1 MENTD
6 FINQRKSVKSA
17 SSVFILHANRSVFY
31 YCLLLTACC
40 LLVLFSACG
49 SGDGSLTSGYSG
61 HAKIVMKL
69 NDKPTDAQLKA
80 GMFKTIPPGIT
91 KITITVTSQ
100 DAKMDTVKG
109 DIPLDGSELVLL
121 VPAGQN
127 RVFQADAYNGTTLTY
142 SGITVRDL
150 TEGEEVWLPVTLY
163 PLDEISP
170 TVSSVSPANN
180 AAGAAI
186 NTAITAAFSEIMYSS
201 MITTDT
207 FTLKDS
213 SDNAISGT
221 VTYSDTTATFTPSS
235 NLSYSTTY
243 TATITTDAEDYAGN
257 NITSDYTWS
266 FTTGSAPDTT
276 APTVSSTSPASG
288 ATGIAIN
295 TSITATFSETIDTS
309 TITTATFT
317 VGGATGTV
325 TYSGTTATFTP
336 SSNLSY
342 STTYTATL
350 TTGVKDS
357 AGNAMAANYTWQFTT
372 GSAPDTTAPTVSSTS
387 PASGA
392 TGIAI
397 NTSITATFSE
407 TIDTSTITTA
417 TFTVGGATG
426 TVTYS
431 GTTATF
437 TPSSNLSYSTT
448 YTATLTT
455 GVKDSAGNAMAA
467 NYTWQFTTGSATVT
481 TLKADY
487 QFQNTLASS
496 VGTAPVLINLGSNT
510 FGTTTVDSITRTVL
524 NFTQGNGLSLSPTTD
539 IISNSTYS
547 VVVLFSFTNIS
558 GYCRILDFKNQGSD
572 KGLYNYNGNL
582 NFYNIAIGSGT
593 PITANSFVQVVLTRD
608 SSKNVVGYVNSTQQF
623 SFVDSSDDALID
635 TNNILRFFRDDLV
648 VSGEASAGSVA
659 RIRLYNVALSAAEV
673 SALDRLP
680 SSLMGGSIQSTAL
693 NLTSANAAVT
703 TFAGSAGT
711 TGSTDA
717 TGTSA
722 RFKYPYSI
730 TTDGTN
736 LFIADSSNHTIR
748 KIVISTGVV
757 TTIAGSAG
765 VYGST
770 DGTGTSARFNYPYG
784 ITTDGTNLFVADTY
798 NHTIRKIVISTGVVT
813 TIAGSAGVY
822 GSTDGTGTS
831 ARFNYPYGIT
841 TDGTNLFVADTYNH
855 TIRKIVISTGV
866 VTTIAGSAGVYGS
879 TDGTGT
885 AALFNSPHGIT
896 TDGTNLFVA
905 DMGNSTIRKIVISTG
920 VVTTIAGSAGA
931 YGSTDGTGS
940 AARFSSGSPCGITT
954 DGTNLF
960 VTDMDNHTIRKIVIS
975 TAAVTTIAGSAG
987 VYGSTDATGTSAKF
1001 NYPGSI
1007 TTDGTNLF
1015 VADTYNHTIRKI
1027 Q

>member
-357 AGNAMAANYTWQFTT
+357 AGNAMAANYTW
-372 GSAPDTTAPTVSSTS
+372 S
-387 PASGA
+387 
-392 TGIAI
+392 
-397 NTSITATFSE
+397 
-407 TIDTSTITTA
+407 
-417 TFTVGGATG
+417 
-426 TVTYS
+426 
-431 GTTATF
+431 
-437 TPSSNLSYSTT
+437 
-448 YTATLTT
+448 
-455 GVKDSAGNAMAA
+455 
-467 NYTWQFTTGSATVT
+467 FTTGSATVT

-593 PITANSFVQVVLTRD
+593 PITANSFVQVVLTHD

-635 TNNILRFFRDDLV
+635 TNNILRFFQDDLV

-659 RIRLYNVALSAAEV
+659 RIRLYNVALSTAEV

-711 TGSTDA
+711 TGSTDD
-717 TGTSA
+717 TGIAA
-722 RFKYPYSI
+722 RFYYPTGI

-736 LFIADSSNHTIR
+736 LFVSDFGNHTIR

-757 TTIAGSAG
+757 TTIAGSTT
-765 VYGST
+765 YGST
-770 DGTGTSARFNYPYG
+770 DGTGTSARFYSPES
-784 ITTDGTNLFVADTY
+784 ITTDGTSLFVADSG
-798 NHTIRKIVISTGVVT
+798 NNTIRKIVISTGVVT
-813 TIAGSAGVY
+813 TLAGTAGSS
-822 GSTDGTGTS
+822 GSDDGTGTS
-831 ARFNYPYGIT
+831 ARFYYPMGIT
-841 TDGTNLFVADTYNH
+841 TDGTNLFVSDYGNH
-855 TIRKIVISTGV
+855 
-866 VTTIAGSAGVYGS
+866 
-879 TDGTGT
+879 
-885 AALFNSPHGIT
+885 
-896 TDGTNLFVA
+896 
-905 DMGNSTIRKIVISTG
+905 TIRKIVISTG

-931 YGSTDGTGS
+931 YGSTDAAETSARFKYPHGITTDGTNLFVADMGNSTIRKIVLSTGEVTTIAGSAGAYGSTDGTGS
-940 AARFSSGSPCGITT
+940 AARFSFGSPCGITT

-960 VTDMDNHTIRKIVIS
+960 VTDMDNHTIRKIVLS
-975 TAAVTTIAGSAG
+975 TAVVTTIAGTALS
-987 VYGSTDATGTSAKF
+987 YDSTDATGTAARFYSPA
-1001 NYPGSI
+1001 SI

>member
-357 AGNAMAANYTWQFTT
+357 AGNAMAANYTW
-372 GSAPDTTAPTVSSTS
+372 S
-387 PASGA
+387 
-392 TGIAI
+392 
-397 NTSITATFSE
+397 
-407 TIDTSTITTA
+407 
-417 TFTVGGATG
+417 
-426 TVTYS
+426 
-431 GTTATF
+431 
-437 TPSSNLSYSTT
+437 
-448 YTATLTT
+448 
-455 GVKDSAGNAMAA
+455 
-467 NYTWQFTTGSATVT
+467 FTTGSATVT

-558 GYCRILDFKNQGSD
+558 GYCRILDFKNQG
-572 KGLYNYNGNL
+572 
-582 NFYNIAIGSGT
+582 
-593 PITANSFVQVVLTRD
+593 RD
-608 SSKNVVGYVNSTQQF
+608 
-623 SFVDSSDDALID
+623 
-635 TNNILRFFRDDLV
+635 
-648 VSGEASAGSVA
+648 
-659 RIRLYNVALSAAEV
+659 
-673 SALDRLP
+673 
-680 SSLMGGSIQSTAL
+680 
-693 NLTSANAAVT
+693 
-703 TFAGSAGT
+703 
-711 TGSTDA
+711 
-717 TGTSA
+717 
-722 RFKYPYSI
+722 
-730 TTDGTN
+730 
-736 LFIADSSNHTIR
+736 
-748 KIVISTGVV
+748 
-757 TTIAGSAG
+757 
-765 VYGST
+765 
-770 DGTGTSARFNYPYG
+770 
-784 ITTDGTNLFVADTY
+784 
-798 NHTIRKIVISTGVVT
+798 
-813 TIAGSAGVY
+813 
-822 GSTDGTGTS
+822 
-831 ARFNYPYGIT
+831 
-841 TDGTNLFVADTYNH
+841 
-855 TIRKIVISTGV
+855 
-866 VTTIAGSAGVYGS
+866 
-879 TDGTGT
+879 
-885 AALFNSPHGIT
+885 
-896 TDGTNLFVA
+896 
-905 DMGNSTIRKIVISTG
+905 
-920 VVTTIAGSAGA
+920 
-931 YGSTDGTGS
+931 
-940 AARFSSGSPCGITT
+940 
-954 DGTNLF
+954 
-960 VTDMDNHTIRKIVIS
+960 
-975 TAAVTTIAGSAG
+975 
-987 VYGSTDATGTSAKF
+987 
-1001 NYPGSI
+1001 
-1007 TTDGTNLF
+1007 
-1015 VADTYNHTIRKI
+1015 
-1027 Q
+1027 

>member
-357 AGNAMAANYTWQFTT
+357 AGNAMAANYTW
-372 GSAPDTTAPTVSSTS
+372 S
-387 PASGA
+387 
-392 TGIAI
+392 
-397 NTSITATFSE
+397 
-407 TIDTSTITTA
+407 
-417 TFTVGGATG
+417 
-426 TVTYS
+426 
-431 GTTATF
+431 
-437 TPSSNLSYSTT
+437 
-448 YTATLTT
+448 
-455 GVKDSAGNAMAA
+455 
-467 NYTWQFTTGSATVT
+467 FTTGSATVT

-717 TGTSA
+717 TGTVA

-736 LFIADSSNHTIR
+736 LFIADSS
-748 KIVISTGVV
+748 
-757 TTIAGSAG
+757 
-765 VYGST
+765 
-770 DGTGTSARFNYPYG
+770 
-784 ITTDGTNLFVADTY
+784 
-798 NHTIRKIVISTGVVT
+798 
-813 TIAGSAGVY
+813 
-822 GSTDGTGTS
+822 
-831 ARFNYPYGIT
+831 
-841 TDGTNLFVADTYNH
+841 NH